1 MRYVDF
7 PGVNRRVSVICM
19 GTDVM
24 GSSRSTELSHK
35 LLDMYAEI
43 GGNFIDTARIYGQQP
58 DGTSLS
64 ERCVGAWL
72 RSRGMRD
79 KIVLGTKGAHYNP
92 RTKERRLS
100 RTDIISDCEHS
111 LEDLGVD
118 FIDIYWL
125 HRDDDTRPVEEIV
138 DTLNE
143 LKSRGYVGALGASNW
158 TAKRLA
164 EANAYAARTGK
175 AGFSADQPQWS
186 LARQVVPG
194 DTTLVQMHDELRDF
208 HRRTGMPVVPY
219 SSQAKGFYSKLHTQ
233 GRAALELGSMKP
245 YDAAENLNKL
255 SVVERIAAEHGVSVG
270 AVALGYLTG
279 QEFPVFP
286 IVGVSREEYMHDVR
300 EAGDLVLTADEVRTL
315 DEA

>member
-43 GGNFIDTARIYGQQP
+43 GGNFIDTARIYGQQA

-100 RTDIISDCEHS
+100 RADVISDCEHS

-194 DTTLVQMHDELRDF
+194 DTTLVQMHDELREF

-219 SSQAKGFYSKLHTQ
+219 SSQAKGFYLQAAYSGQ
-233 GRAALELGSMKP
+233 G
-245 YDAAENLNKL
+245 
-255 SVVERIAAEHGVSVG
+255 G
-270 AVALGYLTG
+270 AGAG
-279 QEFPVFP
+279 QHE
-286 IVGVSREEYMHDVR
+286 
-300 EAGDLVLTADEVRTL
+300 TL
-315 DEA
+315 

>member
-72 RSRGMRD
+72 KSRGMRG

-100 RTDIISDCEHS
+100 RADIISDCEHS
-111 LEDLGVD
+111 LEDLGVEV
-118 FIDIYWL
+118 IYF
-125 HRDDDTRPVEEIV
+125 
-138 DTLNE
+138 N
-143 LKSRGYVGALGASNW
+143 
-158 TAKRLA
+158 
-164 EANAYAARTGK
+164 
-175 AGFSADQPQWS
+175 
-186 LARQVVPG
+186 
-194 DTTLVQMHDELRDF
+194 
-208 HRRTGMPVVPY
+208 
-219 SSQAKGFYSKLHTQ
+219 
-233 GRAALELGSMKP
+233 
-245 YDAAENLNKL
+245 
-255 SVVERIAAEHGVSVG
+255 
-270 AVALGYLTG
+270 
-279 QEFPVFP
+279 P
-286 IVGVSREEYMHDVR
+286 IFV
-300 EAGDLVLTADEVRTL
+300 
-315 DEA
+315 

>member
-1 MRYVDF
+1 M
-7 PGVNRRVSVICM
+7 
-19 GTDVM
+19 
-24 GSSRSTELSHK
+24 
-35 LLDMYAEI
+35 
-43 GGNFIDTARIYGQQP
+43 
-58 DGTSLS
+58 S

-100 RTDIISDCEHS
+100 RADIISDCEHS
-111 LEDLGVD
+111 LDDLGVD

-194 DTTLVQMHDELRDF
+194 DTTLVQMHDELREF